1 MDDVLVTDLS
11 SIGTLF
17 AFVLV
22 SGGVLMLPK
31 DDNPNKKFK
40 MPYINGNF
48 ILPFLTSLFISYFWK
63 DLLHVLTNF
72 GNVDYK
78 AYLFLIFVILAILMT
93 AYTVLKQWSLIP
105 VLGVLCCLYL
115 MIEIPVKSWAVFF
128 GWMTLGLCIYF
139 GYSFKRSKLA

>member
-1 MDDVLVTDLS
+1 
-11 SIGTLF
+11 
-17 AFVLV
+17 
-22 SGGVLMLPK
+22 MLPK

-139 GYSFKRSKLA
+139 GYSFKRSNLA